1 MRQRLLT
8 ADMQLSAWLGGV
20 KESGC
25 LRLLAVILAHSGDS
39 WFWLAGLGMLWWVGD
54 DYWRFRAGVFLI
66 GIVITAVL
74 VMLMKLTVRR
84 ERPEGDWGG
93 FYRRTDPHSFPS
105 GHAARSIALAVMALS
120 LGPPWLGLVL
130 LAWAPLVS
138 LARVALGVHYVSDV
152 IIGGILGLLTGALSV
167 YIVPIG

>member
-8 ADMQLSAWLGGV
+8 ADLQVSAWLGAV
-20 KESGC
+20 KESGF

-39 WFWLAGLGMLWWVGD
+39 WFWFAGLGMLWWVGNN
-54 DYWRFRAGVFLI
+54 YWRPRAGVFLV

-120 LGPPWLGLVL
+120 LGPPWLGLAL